1 MVFKCLYLKEM
12 FRKLSE
18 KFSRMISFR
27 VSNLLGTI
35 GVQFREI
42 GNDIKVNKYKHSFD
56 YKVVCTMHYAVWG
69 CNSRTYCAIF

>member
-1 MVFKCLYLKEM
+1 M

-18 KFSRMISFR
+18 KPSRMISFR

-56 YKVVCTMHYAVWG
+56 YKVVCTMHYALCSMG
-69 CNSRTYCAIF
+69 LQFKNILCYLLKH

>member
-1 MVFKCLYLKEM
+1 M

-18 KFSRMISFR
+18 KTSRMISFR

-56 YKVVCTMHYAVWG
+56 YKVVCTMQYGV
-69 CNSRTYCAIF
+69 AIQEHIVLSFKALKT